1 MAFTC
6 SSLNGRMEPA
16 RYLFPDSGRLLNMGT
31 FVNPSNER
39 FRVALN
45 SEIYVDKSGLIE
57 YINSVLNTKEAF
69 ICNSR
74 PRRFGKSTAADM
86 LVAYY
91 SRGCD
96 SRAMFSSLEAG
107 RLPSFEKNLNA
118 FDVIRIDI
126 QWCLG
131 PAGGKDK
138 VVSFLTESIIR
149 ELGECYPE
157 IVSSESTSLPLVL
170 DRIRNETGRKF
181 IVIIDEWDVLIRDDS
196 NADTQNGY
204 VDFLR
209 NLFKGGEEYIALAYL
224 TGILPILREKTQPA
238 LNNFEEYTMLSPGP
252 LARYFGFNED
262 EVKNLCLRYNRDY
275 NEVERWYDGY
285 RLGDYHVYNPRS
297 VV

>member
-96 SRAMFSSLEAG
+96 SRACF
-107 RLPSFEKNLNA
+107 LPSRQADF
-118 FDVIRIDI
+118 
-126 QWCLG
+126 
-131 PAGGKDK
+131 
-138 VVSFLTESIIR
+138 
-149 ELGECYPE
+149 
-157 IVSSESTSLPLVL
+157 LPLK
-170 DRIRNETGRKF
+170 RI
-181 IVIIDEWDVLIRDDS
+181 
-196 NADTQNGY
+196 
-204 VDFLR
+204 
-209 NLFKGGEEYIALAYL
+209 
-224 TGILPILREKTQPA
+224 
-238 LNNFEEYTMLSPGP
+238 
-252 LARYFGFNED
+252 
-262 EVKNLCLRYNRDY
+262 
-275 NEVERWYDGY
+275 
-285 RLGDYHVYNPRS
+285 
-297 VV
+297 